1 MNENN
6 NLRIGASGAG
16 LFVGSTEIMGGGLD
30 ITQIG
35 NMIDIQG
42 DWNNFMRDG
51 MFTVINL
58 STGNCQIVNSGA
70 GLQFPSMTVKY
81 SVLHYNGTVY
91 VMMNKGDVNVDAFY
105 VVTKNE
111 ETIYNKVTNIP
122 FGSYIAQFR
131 TENIF
136 RSGFIVIYN
145 HIN

>member
-16 LFVGSTEIMGGGLD
+16 LFVGSTEIMGGLD
-30 ITQIG
+30 ITQFG

-42 DWNNFMRDG
+42 DWNNFIGDG

-58 STGNCQIVNSGA
+58 STGNCQIINNGS
-70 GLQFPSMTVKY
+70 GLQFPSMTVAHNT
-81 SVLHYNGTVY
+81 LHPSGMIY
-91 VMMNKGDVNVDAFY
+91 VMMNRGDVNVDAFY
-105 VVTKNE
+105 AVTKNE

-122 FGSYIAQFR
+122 FGSYIMQFK

-145 HIN
+145 HID